1 MKKPGKNFGTAARG
15 VMMTLAMGAALLPAT
30 PRLSATTQSHS
41 RGAESLLSA
50 GKVDEAIGVLRQ
62 QTQAAPQDARAH
74 HLLCHAFLDIRKWDA
89 AISEC
94 QTAVNMDPG
103 VSAYHMWLGRAYGE
117 KAEHSSFISAA
128 GLAKRSRMEFE
139 HAVQLDS
146 SNFDARSDLAEFYI
160 EAPGFLG
167 GGKEKAQ
174 AQAEAIAPHD
184 MATSHWIHARIA
196 EHEKNLTGAEMEY
209 KAAIRASGNHGD
221 RWIDLASF
229 YRRQGRLSEME
240 EAVNNAIQADRKKS
254 NLFFDAA
261 ALLVRAGRNIPAA
274 TQFITRY
281 LSSSD
286 KVEEAPAFQ
295 AHYLLGSILETQ
307 GNKKAAAAEY
317 QKALALAKDFD
328 DAQKALKRIKY

>member
-1 MKKPGKNFGTAARG
+1 MKKRGKKFMTVARLL
-15 VMMTLAMGAALLPAT
+15 MMTLTMMAGLPAAIY
-30 PRLSATTQSHS
+30 LSATPTQSHS

-50 GKVDEAIGVLRQ
+50 GRVDEAIGVLRQ
-62 QTQAAPQDARAH
+62 QTQASPQDAQAH
-74 HLLCHAFLDIRKWDA
+74 HLLCHAFLDISKWDA

-103 VSAYHMWLGRAYGE
+103 VSTYHMWLGRAYGE
-117 KAEHSSFISAA
+117 KAQRSSFLSAA
-128 GLAKRSRMEFE
+128 TLANRSRMEFE

-167 GGKEKAQ
+167 GSKEKAQ

-196 EHEKNLTGAEMEY
+196 EHEKNLTAAEMEY
-209 KAAIRASGNHGD
+209 TAAIRASGNHGE

-240 EAVNNAIQADRKKS
+240 DAVNQAIQADKKKS

-261 ALLVRAGRNIPAA
+261 SLLVRAGRNIPGAA
-274 TQFITRY
+274 QLITHY

-317 QKALALAKDFD
+317 QKALALAKDYD